1 MNQALI
7 SVVVFVALLAMVP
20 FGVKW
25 LAQRRQLTGGAPLAT
40 SKLVSVLAVGPQQ
53 RVVTVEVGPPEAR
66 VWLVLGVTAQS
77 INTLHTLHAASAPPA
92 SSAFAAVL
100 ADTHDQ

>member
-7 SVVVFVALLAMVP
+7 SVVVFVGLLAMVP
-20 FGVKW
+20 LAVKW
-25 LAQRRQLTGGAPLAT
+25 LAQRRQLTSGTPLAT

-77 INTLHTLHAASAPPA
+77 INTLHTLHAAPAAP
-92 SSAFAAVL
+92 AFAAVL
-100 ADTHDQ
+100 ADTHGQ

>member
-7 SVVVFVALLAMVP
+7 SVVVFVLLLAMVP
-20 FGVKW
+20 VAVKW
-25 LAQRRQLTGGAPLAT
+25 VAQRRQLNAGTPLAT

-66 VWLVLGVTAQS
+66 VWLVLGVTTQS
-77 INTLHTLHAASAPPA
+77 INTLHTLHAAPVAPV
-92 SSAFAAVL
+92 AFATVL
-100 ADTHDQ
+100 ADSHGQ